1 MYNQNETINYSKK
14 IAKLITPDKKLDIYL
29 VPESGENSK
38 RGFLKAFDAETGY
51 EDITI
56 DFYQN
61 GIQIQSPVIK
71 PLMWTSLVL
80 SFGSSIALN
89 GISGQLE
96 LYNGMV
102 YNNIA
107 FYKRSSLVLGQ
118 SISERTWQQVKTTEG
133 IINNQ
138 VEQIDLQWED
148 WYNTFWLDLLEKRT
162 TLTYIIDGERIF
174 GAYLGISNSII
185 SDSSIIELEAEG
197 LDVFSNVEWDQFV
210 GRPV

>member
-1 MYNQNETINYSKK
+1 
-14 IAKLITPDKKLDIYL
+14 
-29 VPESGENSK
+29 
-38 RGFLKAFDAETGY
+38 
-51 EDITI
+51 
-56 DFYQN
+56 
-61 GIQIQSPVIK
+61 
-71 PLMWTSLVL
+71 
-80 SFGSSIALN
+80 
-89 GISGQLE
+89 
-96 LYNGMV
+96 MV

-138 VEQIDLQWED
+138 VEQVDLQWED